1 MTSSFLCS
9 FCSPKEKFRQ
19 EIGASKLQY
28 KTKKEVLMHRWR
40 YPSLTIHGICYESNT
55 YTEFLI
61 SINELVTENIEKNN

>member
-1 MTSSFLCS
+1 
-9 FCSPKEKFRQ
+9 
-19 EIGASKLQY
+19 
-28 KTKKEVLMHRWR
+28 MHRWR